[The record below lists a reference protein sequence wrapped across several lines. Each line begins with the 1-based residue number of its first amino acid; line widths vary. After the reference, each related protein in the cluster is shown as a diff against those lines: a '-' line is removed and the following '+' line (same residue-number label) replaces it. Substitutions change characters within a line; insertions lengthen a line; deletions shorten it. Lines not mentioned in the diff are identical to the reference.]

1 VKTGGVVDGNLRSSV
16 GDTLAAEPAP
26 IDYLDGGR
34 RQPVKVG
41 ELMDSEIEDFLA
53 TGDRAAKPSG

>member
-1 VKTGGVVDGNLRSSV
+1 MAMSSPPT

-41 ELMDSEIEDFLA
+41 ELMDIEIEDFLA
-53 TGDRAAKPSG
+53 TGSRAAKSSG